1 MQRPSS
7 AQALYV
13 SSSMVLLALIG
24 LHWAQPPTAI
34 AQIDLA
40 PPYDAANMLGKCAS
54 AWNHVHAF
62 IGSVDNCFSWT
73 PHYALQALLQ
83 LALGTS
89 YGQAAIFILPLM
101 IAWLGAFQCAR
112 CLGASPFAAFVAAW
126 VYAFNPAQQ
135 SMIGVFATGEVCA
148 ALLPWVFSL
157 VMLAALEPAR
167 RRFAAAM
174 LATVSFAF
182 VVILA
187 ITPQLLVALVLG
199 TIVWIAFAST
209 LAPNRGAFLAWTG
222 KTALLVIAA
231 SLWWIVPNAMSY
243 IGVAITHTADP
254 MSVAWTFARASLLNE
269 LRFAPMWFWQYP
281 EYNPWSV
288 EFDRNA
294 LFYAA
299 GFVPAAGLAGALIVA
314 RGRAAGV
321 AGFLAIFALVMLFIA
336 KGTHPPLTWLNLAF
350 YRIPGM
356 FLFIEPYG
364 AILIAALCMALACGI
379 VADRIAAR
387 ADKRRATT
395 AAIAAGVVFVG
406 ASLCANLAA
415 VTGAIFHEQQDPL
428 PNVHIVLPDY
438 WRTLASRLNGE
449 AAPGG
454 VAILP
459 ADDFYQVDYDWGFHG
474 ADLLPVTL
482 LHRAVLMPGSPLTY
496 TQTPESHVVDAQIV
510 RAIAAG
516 SPAAVTLLRDV
527 GVRYVVV
534 RNDVRLSHAPAP
546 SPGDYAPIFGAP
558 AAVFG
563 PLDLFDLGP
572 VRDGAW
578 VVAQA
583 ALAEATHLPPADE
596 IAPAHTVNQT
606 QSRAAAS
613 DATPVPAVVSRVRVT
628 STSLAIDV
636 VNPGSSSMVCDI
648 LVGVWPRAATTYTLQ
663 TDDGQSRA
671 VTVSSTEA
679 PQWARFAGVR
689 LLSGTTHITVSAPP
703 TIDRRLAAFMPPRF
717 VVDARQQPH
726 VDQIEFANV
735 AMGGSAPGSGA
746 TSRAWSPS
754 IGFALNA
761 SAVDEPAITV
771 HPKVGGLLGSTDW
784 ALDIAVRGATYRC
797 YVHID
802 DETRLDLD
810 DALRACLRGE
820 GRMLTAADQG
830 RSIVTGLWMLQRDAG
845 GPIASATIDSMPPN
859 AAPATSATEALRD
872 RPLASA
878 PLPLGL
884 GSVISVVGQASLAHA
899 SVVGQASLA
908 HASVVGQASLA
919 HASVLGQASLAHG
932 VSVAHPTTSAIN
944 NNVVGQAS
952 LAHGEED
959 ITTSEAYSPTWVAWE
974 SGQGFSFLP
983 HREALVWRNVWRVS
997 APGAVYV
1004 VNWLVLAQEVL
1015 VLVGLLI
1022 VILAWRRR

>member
-13 SSSMVLLALIG
+13 SSSMMLLALIG
-24 LHWAQPPTAI
+24 MHWAQPPTAI

-89 YGQAAIFILPLM
+89 YGQAAIFILPVM
-101 IAWLGAFQCAR
+101 ISWLGAFQCAR

-126 VYAFNPAQQ
+126 VYAFNPARQ

-148 ALLPWVFSL
+148 ALLPWVFYL
-157 VMLAALEPAR
+157 VMLAALEPQR

-174 LATVSFAF
+174 LATLSFAF

-187 ITPQLLVALVLG
+187 ITPQLLVALLLG
-199 TIVWIAFAST
+199 TIVWLLFAST
-209 LAPNRGAFLAWTG
+209 LAPDRGAFIAWTG
-222 KTALLVIAA
+222 KTALIVIAV

-299 GFVPAAGLAGALIVA
+299 GLVPAVGLAGALIVA

-350 YRIPGM
+350 YHIPGM

-379 VADRIAAR
+379 VADRIATQP
-387 ADKRRATT
+387 DKRRAAV
-395 AAIAAGVVFVG
+395 AAVAAGVVFVG
-406 ASLCANLAA
+406 ASLCANLAT

-428 PNVHIVLPDY
+428 PNVHILLPDY
-438 WRTLASRLNGE
+438 WRALAAHLNGVPG
-449 AAPGG
+449 PGG

-482 LHRAVLMPGSPLTY
+482 LHRAVLMPGAPLTY
-496 TQTPESHVVDAQIV
+496 TQTPESHAVDDQIV

-516 SPAAVTLLRDV
+516 SPSAVTLLRDA

-534 RNDVRLSHAPAP
+534 RNDVRLSHGPAP
-546 SPGDYAPIFGAP
+546 TRGDFSSIFGAP
-558 AAVFG
+558 IAEFG

-578 VVAQA
+578 VVAPA
-583 ALAEATHLPPADE
+583 ALVAAPLSPPLDE
-596 IAPAHTVNQT
+596 PVPTRVEFQAISRAPA
-606 QSRAAAS
+606 R
-613 DATPVPAVVSRVRVT
+613 DATPVASVASRVRVT

-636 VNPGSSSMVCDI
+636 VDPGYEFLKCDI
-648 LVGVWPRAATTYTLQ
+648 LVGVWPRTTTTYDLR
-663 TDDGQSRA
+663 TDDGQARS
-671 VTVSSTEA
+671 VTVSPTDA
-679 PQWARFAGVR
+679 PRWARFAGIM
-689 LLSGTTHITVSAPP
+689 LPTGTTHITMSAPP

-717 VVDARQQPH
+717 VVDAKQQPH
-726 VDQIEFANV
+726 VDQIEFLNV
-735 AMGGSAPGSGA
+735 ARRLGVTNVGTTKRNPQVGL
-746 TSRAWSPS
+746 
-754 IGFALNA
+754 GFAVN
-761 SAVDEPAITV
+761 EPAAADPGVTV
-771 HPKVGGLLGSTDW
+771 HPKQGTAPGSTGW
-784 ALDIAVRGATYRC
+784 ALDVSVRGIDYRC
-797 YVHID
+797 FVHFD
-802 DETRLDLD
+802 DETRFDLD
-810 DALRACLRGE
+810 DGLRACLHGE
-820 GRMLTAADQG
+820 GRSLTLVDQNQSMV
-830 RSIVTGLWMLQRDAG
+830 RGLWILQ
-845 GPIASATIDSMPPN
+845 PIV
-859 AAPATSATEALRD
+859 AAPAVRTADFRERQLTST
-872 RPLASA
+872 

-884 GSVISVVGQASLAHA
+884 GSAISVVGQAS
-899 SVVGQASLA
+899 VRGQASLA
-908 HASVVGQASLA
+908 R
-919 HASVLGQASLAHG
+919 G
-932 VSVAHPTTSAIN
+932 VSYAHPTTN
-944 NNVVGQAS
+944 
-952 LAHGEED
+952 

-974 SGQGFSFLP
+974 SGQGFAFLP
-983 HREALVWRNVWRVS
+983 HREAMVWRNVWHVS
-997 APGAVYV
+997 APGTVYV
-1004 VNWLVLAQEVL
+1004 INWLVLAQEL
-1015 VLVGLLI
+1015 FTLVGLLI

>member
-13 SSSMVLLALIG
+13 SSSLVLLALIG
-24 LHWAQPPTAI
+24 AHWAQPPTAI

-40 PPYDAANMLGKCAS
+40 PPYDAANMLGKCVS

-73 PHYALQALLQ
+73 PHYALQAVLQ

-89 YGQAAIFILPLM
+89 YGQAAIFIVPVMLS
-101 IAWLGAFQCAR
+101 WLGAFKCAR
-112 CLGASPFAAFVAAW
+112 CLGVSPFAAFVAAW

-148 ALLPWVFSL
+148 ALLPWVFYL

-174 LATVSFAF
+174 LATVSFAL

-187 ITPQLLVALVLG
+187 ITPQLLVALLIG
-199 TIVWIAFAST
+199 TIVWLAFAST
-209 LAPNRGAFLAWTG
+209 LARDRSAFLAWAG

-269 LRFAPMWFWQYP
+269 LRFAPMWFWRYP
-281 EYNPWSV
+281 EYNPWSI

-299 GFVPAAGLAGALIVA
+299 GLVPAFGLAVALIMA

-321 AGFLAIFALVMLFIA
+321 AGLLAIFALVMLFIA
-336 KGTHPPLTWLNLAF
+336 KGTHPPLEWLNLAF

-379 VADRIAAR
+379 VADRIAAQ
-387 ADKRRATT
+387 ADKRRATA
-395 AAIAAGVVFVG
+395 AAIAVGVVFVG
-406 ASLCANLAA
+406 ASLCANLAT

-428 PNVHIVLPDY
+428 PNVHILLPDY
-438 WRTLASRLNGE
+438 WRALASRLNSE
-449 AAPGG
+449 PALGG

-482 LHRAVLMPGSPLTY
+482 LHRAVLMPGAPLTY
-496 TQTPESHVVDAQIV
+496 TQTPESRAVDGQIV
-510 RAIAAG
+510 HAIAAG
-516 SPAAVTLLRDV
+516 SPSGVALLRDA
-527 GVRYVVV
+527 GVRYVVI

-546 SPGDYAPIFGAP
+546 SRGDYSSVFGAP
-558 AAVFG
+558 SAKFG

-572 VRDGAW
+572 VGGGAF
-578 VVAQA
+578 VVSLPGLS
-583 ALAEATHLPPADE
+583 ALSQPAPADE
-596 IAPAHTVNQT
+596 IAPPRQEIRTL
-606 QSRAAAS
+606 SRAPARDAA
-613 DATPVPAVVSRVRVT
+613 AVPSVASRVRVT

-636 VNPGSSSMVCDI
+636 VNPGWSNLTCDV
-648 LVGVWPRAATTYTLQ
+648 LLGVWPRSATTFDFQSDNGQ
-663 TDDGQSRA
+663 TRS
-671 VTVSSTEA
+671 VTVPSTAA
-679 PQWARFAGVR
+679 PQWARFAGVK
-689 LLSGTTHITVSAPP
+689 LPPGTTHITVSAQP

-717 VVDARQQPH
+717 VVDSKQTPH

-735 AMGGSAPGSGA
+735 AERLVVTNSGA
-746 TSRAWSPS
+746 TSRELSREL
-754 IGFALNA
+754 GFAVNEP
-761 SAVDEPAITV
+761 SAADPGITV
-771 HPKVGGLLGSTDW
+771 HAKQTASPGSTDW
-784 ALDIAVRGATYRC
+784 ALDVAVRGKEYRC
-797 YVHID
+797 FVHFD
-802 DETRLDLD
+802 DEARFDLD
-810 DALRACLRGE
+810 DSLRACLRGE
-820 GRMLTAADQG
+820 GRSLTLADQNQTT
-830 RSIVTGLWMLQRDAG
+830 VLGLWMLRRYGDD
-845 GPIASATIDSMPPN
+845 PPASASIDSMLIMV
-859 AAPATSATEALRD
+859 PAHLANYRV
-872 RPLASA
+872 RPLAST

-884 GSVISVVGQASLAHA
+884 GTKISVDDKNTALWGRPLWSAKRVSAPQPIANA
-899 SVVGQASLA
+899 VKN
-908 HASVVGQASLA
+908 
-919 HASVLGQASLAHG
+919 VLGQASLAPR
-932 VSVAHPTTSAIN
+932 VSVAHPTT
-944 NNVVGQAS
+944 V
-952 LAHGEED
+952 D

-974 SGQGFSFLP
+974 SGDGFALLP

-997 APGAVYV
+997 APGTVYV
-1004 VNWLVLAQEVL
+1004 VNWLVLAQEL
-1015 VLVGLLI
+1015 LALVGLLV